1 MPSASAEQGET
12 IFLHVFTTCELFPR
26 STENGVLQVG
36 ASQYMAALIIGFVNS
51 ATIQV
56 ARPGCPV
63 CPDHR
68 AARHASSNC

>member
-1 MPSASAEQGET
+1 VELGLNVRLLCRGQEYHLVEMP
-12 IFLHVFTTCELFPR
+12 CR

-56 ARPGCPV
+56 THPGN
-63 CPDHR
+63 
-68 AARHASSNC
+68 A

>member
-1 MPSASAEQGET
+1 MP
-12 IFLHVFTTCELFPR
+12 CR

-56 ARPGCPV
+56 THPG
-63 CPDHR
+63 D
-68 AARHASSNC
+68 A